1 MAEPQDQKVEEK
13 VLKDI
18 NICFSIQDIAVI
30 KGGIID
36 YHKYK
41 IKIKDKDGKE
51 IEPTDINLDY
61 YLTSDAINEI
71 RKLLKVYGLTSN
83 EKLIEGVRE
92 EILKRIAVLIFY
104 SY

>member
-1 MAEPQDQKVEEK
+1 MVEPQDQKVEEK

-41 IKIKDKDGKE
+41 IKIKCKNDKE

-61 YLTSDAINEI
+61 YIISDAINEI
-71 RKLLKVYGLTSN
+71 RKLFKVYGLTSN
-83 EKLIEGVRE
+83 EKLIEGIRE
-92 EILKRIAVLIFY
+92 EILKRIAVLIYY

>member
-1 MAEPQDQKVEEK
+1 MAEPQNQKVEEK

-61 YLTSDAINEI
+61 YFTDDTINEI
-71 RKLLKVYGLTSN
+71 RKLFKIYGITSN
-83 EKLIEGVRE
+83 EKFIEGVRE
-92 EILKRIAVLIFY
+92 EILKRIAVLIFNAY
-104 SY
+104 